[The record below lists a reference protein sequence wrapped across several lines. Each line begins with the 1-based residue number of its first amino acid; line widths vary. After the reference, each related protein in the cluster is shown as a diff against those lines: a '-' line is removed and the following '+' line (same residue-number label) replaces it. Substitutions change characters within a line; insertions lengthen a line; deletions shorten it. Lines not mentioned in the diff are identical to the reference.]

1 MWWSNLRSLHSQEEP
16 LVSDKRSYHYAHLD
30 QEFLVTSLRPEGRI
44 HSSEDASSKSL
55 DRAVMVALTTLGLA
69 HRLGI
74 KTSSKDGL
82 GTAPYSQESDNLLF
96 FAPRTSAMLSTNVFF
111 LRGWKQF
118 QSCIKGFNALG
129 LMAEQVFDWLE
140 AYKLKS
146 NEDQLEIVQRFL
158 SAHKLTGDLNHVE
171 VIDSLDL
178 ATWHCF
184 SNRTIVCSTSSNMG
198 ISLHEILRLL
208 QTKVQTCELGSY
220 TTLLP
225 TEGKLVIWC
234 PDERADFMNP
244 EKARLLRDLE
254 SEVPKLT
261 YLRTYINRQQRD
273 PGALLDALTDGGY
286 FFPTNPQSTTELQ
299 NLLFGALVGDD
310 EDVLVAVQKSITDP
324 QSSKTL
330 ESLGCLIDTQHS
342 TIAVR
347 RGIEGGIH
355 GLMLPY
361 WLMLEEIGLRPH
373 TPENLETWNQASI
386 GAALAAAVLAENFVA
401 NPTSVSRQTLRL
413 FSEKFPTIAKQ
424 FLHNTD
430 GAMQRKIVGVFD
442 IANIQSLAQLLGVT
456 THRHTAGRSTAFVGL
471 GSSSYSN
478 GNRCFEILDE
488 SAINGGPFLGR
499 SGFHPATHTLS
510 PVAQALVIGEDIARF
525 DDMSRVLDSQKLEN
539 WPGRPRKAEPAGAA
553 ALAGLLLTLLD
564 NERLTVFEI
573 AACLREMG
581 FDSKSFLM
589 LHYSSL
595 DDDSEEVF
603 IQSASE
609 EGPYMGQFA
618 KDLLTLLDWPV
629 DLLGQRA
636 RRQVAHRLRH
646 TQYDE
651 AVIVYLTGD
660 NCDQPTIELLAEI
673 STCRIPLVGS
683 HLDMN

>member
-1 MWWSNLRSLHSQEEP
+1 M
-16 LVSDKRSYHYAHLD
+16 SDKRSYHYAHLD

-55 DRAVMVALTTLGLA
+55 DRAVRVALTTIGLA

-74 KTSSKDGL
+74 KSNSKNSL
-82 GTAPYSQESDNLLF
+82 GAAPYSEDSDNLLF
-96 FAPRTSAMLSTNVFF
+96 FAPRISEMLSTSVFF

-140 AYKLKS
+140 HYKLKS
-146 NEDQLEIVQRFL
+146 SEEQLEIVRKFL
-158 SAHKLTGDLNHVE
+158 IAHNLVGGLDHRMGAVN
-171 VIDSLDL
+171 SLDL

-208 QTKVQTCELGSY
+208 QTKIQTCELGTY
-220 TTLLP
+220 TILLP
-225 TEGKLVIWC
+225 TDGKLVIWC

-244 EKARLLRDLE
+244 EKARLLRALE
-254 SEVPKLT
+254 SEMPKLT

-273 PGALLDALTDGGY
+273 PGALSDALSDGGY

-299 NLLFGALVGDD
+299 NLLFGALVGDS
-310 EDVLVAVQKSITDP
+310 EDVMVAVQKAIVDP
-324 QSSKTL
+324 RSLATL
-330 ESLGCLIDTQHS
+330 ESLGCLIDMNHS

-361 WLMLEEIGLRPH
+361 WLMLEELGLMPQ
-373 TPENLETWNQASI
+373 TPVSLETWNQASI
-386 GAALAAAVLAENFVA
+386 GAALAAAVLAENFVT
-401 NPTSVSRQTLRL
+401 NWNSVSPETVKL
-413 FSEKFPTIAKQ
+413 FSEQFPTIAKQ
-424 FLHNTD
+424 LLHSKA
-430 GAMQRKIVGVFD
+430 GALQRTVVGVFD

-456 THRHTAGRSTAFVGL
+456 TRRHTAGRSTAFVGL

-488 SAINGGPFLGR
+488 SANSGGPFPGR
-499 SGFHPATHTLS
+499 SGFYPATHTLS
-510 PVAQALVIGEDIARF
+510 PVAQALIIGEDI
-525 DDMSRVLDSQKLEN
+525 SRIDFLSNLLGKQEFQG
-539 WPGRPRKAEPAGAA
+539 WQGCPRKAEPAGAA

-564 NERLTVFEI
+564 DERITVFEI
-573 AACLREMG
+573 ATCLREMG
-581 FDSKSFLM
+581 FDSKSFLR
-589 LHYSSL
+589 LHYSTL
-595 DDDSEEVF
+595 DDDSEETF
-603 IQSASE
+603 IQLASE

-629 DLLGQRA
+629 DLLRQHA
-636 RRQVAHRLRH
+636 LRQVAHRSCH
-646 TQYDE
+646 AQFDK

-660 NCDQPTIELLAEI
+660 NCDQPAIDLLAEI
-673 STCRIPLVGS
+673 STSRIPIIGP
-683 HLDMN
+683 N